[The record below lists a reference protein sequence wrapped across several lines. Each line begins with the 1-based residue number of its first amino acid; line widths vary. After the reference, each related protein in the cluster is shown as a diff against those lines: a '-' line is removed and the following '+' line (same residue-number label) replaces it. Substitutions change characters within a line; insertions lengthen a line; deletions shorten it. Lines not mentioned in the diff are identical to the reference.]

1 MLYMTAKVLSKA
13 FSFFLFFFNIEVLRC
28 FAVMMYIMKMMGLVV
43 FQNVKG

>member
-1 MLYMTAKVLSKA
+1 MLYMTAEVLSKA
-13 FSFFLFFFNIEVLRC
+13 FSFFNIEVLRC